1 MVTFDAWLL
10 LRSLKTLPI
19 RMERHT
25 KSATKIKEFL
35 ESRPEVTKVLYPG
48 KAGMISFY
56 LATPELTRQV
66 LDNVKIIS
74 FAESLGGAESLITIP
89 LYQTHADVE
98 EAQRE
103 KLGITPTLLRLS
115 VGLENPD
122 DLIADLAQLLD
133 KN

>member
-56 LATPELTRQV
+56 LVSTE
-66 LDNVKIIS
+66 
-74 FAESLGGAESLITIP
+74 
-89 LYQTHADVE
+89 
-98 EAQRE
+98 
-103 KLGITPTLLRLS
+103 
-115 VGLENPD
+115 
-122 DLIADLAQLLD
+122 
-133 KN
+133 